1 MNRDDLVKAGAVI
14 LLLLILA
21 GLQKLG
27 LLETFMTWLKAAAVA
42 AIVSK

>member
-21 GLQKLG
+21 GLQGLG
-27 LLETFMTWLKAAAVA
+27 LLGGLMDWLKAAVVA
-42 AIVSK
+42 AIVPK